1 MKGIGGK
8 VEGIGPNGTGA
19 RFEAQWRRVYDRA
32 VLHTIASYLGLALR
46 NLSRNPLRTGLTV
59 TGIGVSVAVFLTI
72 SAFYSGYRASLDRTV
87 EQMGYEVLVTAKG
100 CPYEAATLV
109 MKGGNIPMYVDERV
123 FDQLRADPDVGAI
136 SRMFMQGTPAA
147 TGSKFQVY
155 LGVDDDYLKLK
166 PWMKLQR
173 GRWFQGDEA
182 AEAVL
187 GYNVAEYLR
196 TDLGAELAAGQKGQ
210 RVHVVGVFDKSGT
223 QDDGLVFLPL
233 AFAQEAFD
241 RKGKL
246 TGIAV
251 KLSHIER
258 MDSFIERA
266 FEIPSVQVITLAQV
280 RGTILDLVG
289 SARIFI
295 SAAALVA
302 ILVASLGVFNSTM
315 MSVLERSFEIG
326 VMKVLGASP
335 GNVFA
340 IVWIEATLICFSG
353 GLLGAALTLVLG
365 RFTEEA
371 VRAVIPYAPPGHIV
385 ALTPPLLASGLA
397 GAVLIGLLA
406 GFYPALKASYL
417 RPIRSMKGTL

>member
-1 MKGIGGK
+1 MLRTL
-8 VEGIGPNGTGA
+8 P
-19 RFEAQWRRVYDRA
+19 
-32 VLHTIASYLGLALR
+32 SYLSLALR
-46 NLSRNPLRTGLTV
+46 NLARSPLRSGLTI
-59 TGIGVSVAVFLTI
+59 TGIAVSVAVFLTI
-72 SAFYSGYRASLDRTV
+72 TAFYGGYRRSLDRTV
-87 EQMGYEVLVTAKG
+87 ERMGYEVLVTAKG

-123 FDQLRADPDVGAI
+123 FDELRKDPDVGAI

-155 LGVDDDYLKLK
+155 LGVDDAYLKLK

-173 GRWFQGDEA
+173 GRFFEGAEA
-182 AEAVL
+182 SEAVL

-196 TDLGAELAAGQKGQ
+196 LDLGAVIEAGPKGQ
-210 RVHVVGVFDKSGT
+210 TVKVVGVFDKSGT
-223 QDDGLVFLPL
+223 QDDGLIFLPL
-233 AFAQEAFD
+233 GFAQEAFD
-241 RKGKL
+241 RQGKL

-251 KLSHIER
+251 KLAKIER

-280 RGTILDLVG
+280 RGTILDLVS

-295 SAAALVA
+295 TAAAFVA

-335 GNVFA
+335 ANVFA
-340 IVWIEATLICFSG
+340 IVWIESALICLSG
-353 GLLGAALTLVLG
+353 GALGAALTIVLG

-371 VRAVIPYAPPGHIV
+371 VRSVIPYAPPGHIV
-385 ALTPPLLASGLA
+385 ALTAPIAFAGLA
-397 GAVLIGLLA
+397 GTLGIGLLA
-406 GFYPALKASYL
+406 GFYPALKASLL
-417 RPIRSMKGTL
+417 RPIRSMRGTL

>member
-1 MKGIGGK
+1 L
-8 VEGIGPNGTGA
+8 P
-19 RFEAQWRRVYDRA
+19 
-32 VLHTIASYLGLALR
+32 SYLSLALR
-46 NLSRNPLRTGLTV
+46 NLARSPLRSGLTI
-59 TGIGVSVAVFLTI
+59 TGIAVSVAVFLTI
-72 SAFYSGYRASLDRTV
+72 TAFYGGYRRSLDRTV
-87 EQMGYEVLVTAKG
+87 ERMGYEVLVTAKG

-123 FDQLRADPDVGAI
+123 FDELRKDPDVGAI

-155 LGVDDDYLKLK
+155 LGVDDAYLKLK

-173 GRWFQGDEA
+173 GRFFEGAEA
-182 AEAVL
+182 SEAVL

-196 TDLGAELAAGQKGQ
+196 LDLGAVIEAGPKGQ
-210 RVHVVGVFDKSGT
+210 TVKVVGVFDKSGT
-223 QDDGLVFLPL
+223 QDDGLIFLPL
-233 AFAQEAFD
+233 GFAQEAFD
-241 RKGKL
+241 RQGKL

-251 KLSHIER
+251 KLAKIER

-280 RGTILDLVG
+280 RGTILDLVS

-295 SAAALVA
+295 TAAAFVA

-335 GNVFA
+335 ANVFA
-340 IVWIEATLICFSG
+340 IVWIESALICLSG
-353 GLLGAALTLVLG
+353 GALGAALTIVLG

-371 VRAVIPYAPPGHIV
+371 VRSVIPYAPPGHIV
-385 ALTPPLLASGLA
+385 ALTAPIAFAGLA
-397 GAVLIGLLA
+397 GTLGIGLLA
-406 GFYPALKASYL
+406 GFYPALKASLL
-417 RPIRSMKGTL
+417 RPIRSMRGTL

>member
-1 MKGIGGK
+1 MLR
-8 VEGIGPNGTGA
+8 T
-19 RFEAQWRRVYDRA
+19 
-32 VLHTIASYLGLALR
+32 LLSYLGLAAR
-46 NLSRNPLRTGLTV
+46 NLARNPLRAGLTI
-59 TGIGVSVAVFLTI
+59 TGIAVSVAVFLTI
-72 SAFYSGYRASLDRTV
+72 SAFYGGYRASLDRTV
-87 EQMGYEVLVTAKG
+87 DQMGYEVLVTAKG

-123 FDQLRADPDVGAI
+123 FDQIRKDPEVGAI

-166 PWMKLQR
+166 PWMRLQR
-173 GRWFQGDEA
+173 GAFFSGPEA

-196 TDLGAELAAGQKGQ
+196 LDLGATLAAGPKGQ
-210 RVHVVGVFDKSGT
+210 SVKVVGVLDKSGT

-251 KLSHIER
+251 KLAHIER
-258 MDSFIERA
+258 MDSFMERA
-266 FEIPSVQVITLAQV
+266 FEIPSIQVITLAQV

-289 SARIFI
+289 SARVFI

-315 MSVLERSFEIG
+315 MSVMERSFEIG

-335 GNVFA
+335 TNVFA
-340 IVWIEATLICFSG
+340 IVWIEAALICLAG
-353 GLLGAALTLVLG
+353 GLLGAALTLGLG

-385 ALTPPLLASGLA
+385 ALTAPILAAGLS
-397 GAVLIGLLA
+397 GAVLIGLMA
-406 GFYPALKASYL
+406 GFYPALKAATL
-417 RPIRSMKGTL
+417 RPIRSMRGTL